1 MKDKF
6 FIRQAAPEDAEAI
19 YNVMVQTVETL
30 EDKTLFVCDDLAY
43 VKEQLEKSGFGVVAC
58 SEDGEIAG
66 SFLFRYPDLAE
77 DNLGRDV
84 GVPDNRLAQVVHME
98 SAVVLPEYR
107 GNHLQERMLQFGEKL
122 IDRTKYR
129 FLMVTVSPDN
139 PASYLTFERNGYE
152 LMVTKEKYGGLL
164 RRIYQKE
171 LQNE

>member
-6 FIRQAAPEDAEAI
+6 FIRQAIPEDVEAI
-19 YNVMVQTVETL
+19 YNVMVQTVEAL
-30 EDKTLFVCDDLAY
+30 EDKTLFVCDDLVY
-43 VKEQLEKSGFGVVAC
+43 VKEQLEKSGFGTVAC
-58 SEDGEIAG
+58 RADGEIVG

-77 DNLGRDV
+77 DNLGRDIDL
-84 GVPDNRLAQVVHME
+84 PDNKLAQVVHME

-129 FLMVTVSPDN
+129 FLLATVSPDN